1 MSTGDSSVTVAAV
14 LVPVPCL
21 AALALPLATRKKGWG
36 RGGKIISMDHPVL
49 LYHRNKHVGQIWTGT
64 HSSSL

>member
-21 AALALPLATRKKGWG
+21 AALALPLATRKNRER
-36 RGGKIISMDHPVL
+36 RGI
-49 LYHRNKHVGQIWTGT
+49 NKHG
-64 HSSSL
+64 